1 MLPRQ
6 SIEPC
11 IVRENGLKR
20 LPHKS
25 LDSLV
30 MKTELIRKGEETEEI
45 LDGSILG
52 KSATTVEKLG
62 ILRVTVRYL
71 EVGMK
76 YKSLTVIPIMVDQI
90 EEGIK
95 VTHFLEPTMLG
106 YAIRLGRITP
116 HPEGEEEKD
125 TEVDGAGHVAFYET
139 EADNPPSTFWHLYSP
154 SCCWFD
160 LKVLS
165 ASI

>member
-1 MLPRQ
+1 MQPRQ

-30 MKTELIRKGEETEEI
+30 MKTELIRKGEETEEV

-62 ILRVTVRYL
+62 ILRVP
-71 EVGMK
+71 VGHPDVGLK
-76 YKSLTVIPIMVDQI
+76 DKALTVVPIVVDLTEAI
-90 EEGIK
+90 RK
-95 VTHFLEPTMLG
+95 MRFLVSTML
-106 YAIRLGRITP
+106 
-116 HPEGEEEKD
+116 D
-125 TEVDGAGHVAFYET
+125 CET
-139 EADNPPSTFWHLYSP
+139 SL
-154 SCCWFD
+154 
-160 LKVLS
+160 V
-165 ASI
+165 